1 MGIPPTAINRIIG
14 VVKAYQT
21 RVGAG
26 PFPTE
31 LLGPDGLPN
40 EEGER
45 LQQIGKEIGVTTGR
59 KRRCGWLDLV
69 LLRYACIV
77 NGFTSLAVT
86 KIDILDTF
94 KEIKVAVAYELNGHS
109 LEHPPATSNEW
120 CRIKVEYKSFPGWM
134 TDTTQIKKYANL
146 PAACRAYLEFLEQ
159 ELEIPIEFIG
169 TGKSRESLI
178 VR

>member
-1 MGIPPTAINRIIG
+1 MFEFQNSPEDKYDFFIAMFLNKPGTYPYVTSSNATVGGACTGLGIPPTAINRIIG

-77 NGFTSLAVT
+77 NGFTS
-86 KIDILDTF
+86 
-94 KEIKVAVAYELNGHS
+94 
-109 LEHPPATSNEW
+109 
-120 CRIKVEYKSFPGWM
+120 
-134 TDTTQIKKYANL
+134 
-146 PAACRAYLEFLEQ
+146 
-159 ELEIPIEFIG
+159 
-169 TGKSRESLI
+169 
-178 VR
+178 